1 VANDGVAG
9 VVITAVG
16 IGRICVVGTLA
27 GTDVAGII
35 TTVYPVMVITLVT
48 VDGTSTEG
56 IRTGELETGTEVGMV
71 IVFKIVDETGDPVG
85 IETT

>member
-1 VANDGVAG
+1 VTAAVTKATDGEITEAG
-9 VVITAVG
+9 IVRTW
-16 IGRICVVGTLA
+16 VVGTLA

-56 IRTGELETGTEVGMV
+56 IRTGEAGNVTEVGMV
-71 IVFKIVDETGDPVG
+71 IVFKIVD
-85 IETT
+85 